1 MQMCMSSFPP
11 GKENRKEGRG
21 NNSEVQVDMTRAW
34 NMPIFQTP
42 QITYYHA
49 WRGSIWARPTWN
61 EQNPTT
67 KYVINIRCQY
77 DVGYR

>member
-21 NNSEVQVDMTRAW
+21 NSGVQGDMTKAW
-34 NMPIFQTP
+34 NTQIFQTP

-49 WRGSIWARPTWN
+49 WRGSIWARPTWK